1 MRYEVHIARRH
12 LMSMRHRFL
21 SALTILAIAGVAI
34 GVTAY
39 TSVVSVATGFVDS
52 FRDRALGVNPH
63 IVVTKYGVFFSEYE
77 LVESALRQIPGVEST
92 APFVLQ
98 EMLTTAPNSAARVCS
113 DRAAPSAP
121 GVFLTV
127 SGERA
132 PSVALWSVRGGI
144 GEEPGRRGV
153 TMRASNRVNEPR
165 PSPRPVQEGLTTEAG
180 RQTTGVFL
188 G

>member
-1 MRYEVHIARRH
+1 
-12 LMSMRHRFL
+12 MSTSDPGLDDRSGL
-21 SALTILAIAGVAI
+21 EGSAGVCNWLSGSAI
-34 GVTAY
+34 EVGA
-39 TSVVSVATGFVDS
+39 A
-52 FRDRALGVNPH
+52 RL
-63 IVVTKYGVFFSEYE
+63 
-77 LVESALRQIPGVEST
+77 
-92 APFVLQ
+92 
-98 EMLTTAPNSAARVCS
+98 ARVCS